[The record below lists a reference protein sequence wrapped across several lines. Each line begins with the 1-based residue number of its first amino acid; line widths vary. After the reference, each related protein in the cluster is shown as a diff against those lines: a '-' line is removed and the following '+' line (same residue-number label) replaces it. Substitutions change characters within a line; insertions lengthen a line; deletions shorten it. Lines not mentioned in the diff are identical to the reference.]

1 MKLVVAIINDDDS
14 IQVTENLRDN
24 GFQVTKLA
32 STGGFLRSGN
42 TTIIC
47 GVEKEKVEQVIDIIE
62 ENSRSRKEITSTH
75 VGAGMAMENY
85 VPTPIEITVGG
96 GTIFVLDVEQ
106 FKKV

>member
-1 MKLVVAIINDDDS
+1 MKLVMAIINDDDS
-14 IQVTENLRDN
+14 MQVTENLRDN

-47 GVEKEKVEQVIDIIE
+47 GVEKAKVDEVVSIIE
-62 ENSRSRKEITSTH
+62 KNSRSRKEITSSHT
-75 VGAGMAMENY
+75 GAGMTMENY

-96 GTIFVLDVEQ
+96 GTIFVVDVEQ
-106 FKKV
+106 FIKV

>member
-14 IQVTENLRDN
+14 MQVTENLRDK

-47 GVEKEKVEQVIDIIE
+47 GVEKEKVETVIGIIE

-75 VGAGMAMENY
+75 AGASMTMENY
-85 VPTPIEITVGG
+85 IPTPIEITVGG

>member
-1 MKLVVAIINDDDS
+1 MKLVVSIINDDDA
-14 IQVTENLRDN
+14 IQVMEFLNEA

-32 STGGFLRSGN
+32 TTGGFLRSGN

-47 GVEKEKVEQVIDIIE
+47 GVPKEKVEMVIEIIE
-62 ENSRSRKEITSTH
+62 QNSRSRKQITSTH
-75 VGAGMAMENY
+75 SGSGMNMESY
-85 VPTPIEITVGG
+85 IPTPIEITVGG